1 MSKEIEMYRG
11 QIHGVKVSEYGLEH
25 GYLDYATLAKLVGP
39 MIMHN
44 TIRDK
49 TFGDWER
56 VTGVLDNVIMND
68 FLISVEGYEFLA
80 EYTDELVF
88 YIRSLDLYI
97 WATDHSGT
105 KWSHVLTNTKL
116 KETDIY
122 V

>member
-1 MSKEIEMYRG
+1 MSKEIEMYKG
-11 QIHGVKVSEYGLEH
+11 QIHGVKVSDYGLEH

-56 VTGVLDNVIMND
+56 VTGVFDNMIMND
-68 FLISVEGYEFLA
+68 FLISVGGYEFLA

-88 YIRSLDLYI
+88 YIRGLDLYV
-97 WATDHSGT
+97 WAVDHSGT
-105 KWSHVLTNTKL
+105 DWTHVLTNTKL
-116 KETDIY
+116 KETD
-122 V
+122 

>member
-1 MSKEIEMYRG
+1 MSKEIEVFNG
-11 QIHGVKVSEYGLEH
+11 QIHGIKVSDYGLEH

-56 VTGVLDNVIMND
+56 VTGVFDNVVMND
-68 FLISVEGYEFLA
+68 FLISIEGYEFLA

-88 YIRSLDLYI
+88 YIRSLDLYV
-97 WATDHSGT
+97 WATDHTGT
-105 KWSHVLTNTKL
+105 RWDYVLTNTKL
-116 KETDIY
+116 KEMI
-122 V
+122 